1 MNVGNTSKKG
11 GAYYPPFN
19 NYVYVPHELQI
30 PGLEEDLAIQTEG
43 LKFAYGEKREI
54 IEIRFD
60 DKKSDDN
67 KSDEKKADEKSDT
80 PAEKQLESQPNEEA
94 NKNEKNLA

>member
-1 MNVGNTSKKG
+1 
-11 GAYYPPFN
+11 
-19 NYVYVPHELQI
+19 VYVPHELQV
-30 PGLEEDLAIQTEG
+30 PGLEEDLATQTEG

-67 KSDEKKADEKSDT
+67 KSDDNKSDEKKADEKSDK
-80 PAEKQLESQPNEEA
+80 PQEKQLESQPNEEA
-94 NKNEKNLA
+94 SKNEKNLA